1 MRFHE
6 TTLREAV
13 SAFPESDKDIMDVII
28 GLIDSGKASYDEYIE
43 MLACV
48 SEPND
53 RFVNLAVW
61 CASRDNMFNNG
72 NKRYNRNVNSWALT
86 VSRTSGK
93 CIFLTAE

>member
-1 MRFHE
+1 MRFHG

-13 SAFPESDKDIMDVII
+13 SAFPESDKDTMDAII
-28 GLIDSGKASYDEYIE
+28 GLIDSGEASYDEYIE

-48 SEPND
+48 SELND
-53 RFVNLAVW
+53 KFVNLAVW
-61 CASRDNMFNNG
+61 GASRDNMFHDG